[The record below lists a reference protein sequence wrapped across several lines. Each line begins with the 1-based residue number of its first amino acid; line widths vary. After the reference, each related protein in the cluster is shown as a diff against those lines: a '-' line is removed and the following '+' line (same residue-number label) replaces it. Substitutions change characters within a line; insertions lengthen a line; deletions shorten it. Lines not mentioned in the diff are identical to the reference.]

1 MKLSIVRT
9 TMKFR
14 IRPFSM
20 VLLFPILMLCTA
32 RNGEAEDTLGGHIGF
47 VLPLVTHA
55 GGQTTNL
62 ADNFGIGFPVG
73 ITVKGSGRL
82 AFDLKFVP
90 FIQNS
95 PRKTTVTVHPG
106 LLYGIGHGFTTTS
119 NR

>member
-1 MKLSIVRT
+1 MKLSIGRT

-14 IRPFSM
+14 IQPFSM
-20 VLLFPILMLCTA
+20 VLLFPILLMCTA
-32 RNGEAEDTLGGHIGF
+32 GIGEAQDTLGGHIGF

-82 AFDLKFVP
+82 AFDLEFVP
-90 FIQNS
+90 FIQDS

-106 LLYGIGHGFTTTS
+106 LLYGIGIARIAAKG
-119 NR
+119 